1 MAGKKRR
8 MVSPA
13 GLPADRIVLDTSR
26 EYGIVLEGGGARGA
40 FQIGVWRALKE
51 AGIRIRGIS
60 GVSVGAL
67 NGALICMGDLEQAEE
82 LWEQL
87 NPAAVMNVN
96 LEPESFS
103 EAVAELGRVIREGG
117 LDAAPLRGLIHDT
130 IDEEKIRKSD
140 CELFATT
147 ISLTDRELVKQDV
160 KAMPEGKIE
169 EILMASA
176 FFPLFK
182 NEALSG
188 KWYTDGGSLDNVPVG
203 PLLERDYR
211 DIIVIRI
218 YGWGLD
224 REKWQKIPEGTRVYH
239 IAPREDLGGILEFDS
254 RRIRKNMALGYL
266 EACRFLYGLEGRRY
280 YIDAPGSE
288 AYYFDRMM
296 SELELLKLYLK
307 SVLDEETLRCLEG
320 YRFYTEQIFPE
331 LARKLRLK
339 ESWDYRDLYLAIL
352 EELAQTARVSRYHVY
367 RDGELMRAIQKALGR
382 QRGRTFG

>member
-1 MAGKKRR
+1 MAGRKRR

-13 GLPADRIVLDTSR
+13 GLPADRIILDRSR

-40 FQIGVWRALKE
+40 FQVGAWRALKE
-51 AGIRIRGIS
+51 AGIQIRGIS

-67 NGALICMGDLEQAEE
+67 NGALMCMGDLERAEA
-82 LWEQL
+82 LWEHL
-87 NPAAVMNVN
+87 NPSSVMNAN

-103 EAVAELGRVIREGG
+103 QAVAELGRVIREGG
-117 LDAAPLRGLIHDT
+117 LDAAPLRSLIHD
-130 IDEEKIRKSD
+130 IVDEEKIRKSD
-140 CELFATT
+140 CEFFATT

-203 PLLERDYR
+203 PLMERDYR

-224 REKWQKIPEGTRVYH
+224 REKWMKIPEGTRVYH
-239 IAPREDLGGILEFDS
+239 IAPREDLW
-254 RRIRKNMALGYL
+254 
-266 EACRFLYGLEGRRY
+266 EACWSLTQG
-280 YIDAPGSE
+280 GSG
-288 AYYFDRMM
+288 
-296 SELELLKLYLK
+296 KIWP
-307 SVLDEETLRCLEG
+307 LDT
-320 YRFYTEQIFPE
+320 
-331 LARKLRLK
+331 
-339 ESWDYRDLYLAIL
+339 
-352 EELAQTARVSRYHVY
+352 
-367 RDGELMRAIQKALGR
+367 
-382 QRGRTFG
+382 